1 MEKVEFEPTAS
12 TQAVDPDE
20 KEVESQEVHP
30 VPSAAP
36 AFPEGGLAGWL
47 TVIGGSLVL
56 FCTFGAV
63 QSFGVYQDYYTRIY
77 LAGTSTPSQ
86 VSWIGSVQVFL
97 LFALSLPA
105 GKLFDEGYFHP
116 IMISASILYVVSF
129 FMLSLAHSH
138 EYYQIILSQGVAVG
152 LAYGILFI
160 PALSI
165 SSHYFGSSLG
175 GVIYPIMLNQ
185 MFNGKAGFVWGVRAV
200 ALLGLF
206 LLTIANLLMR
216 TRLPGRKHRKTTFT
230 PSIRRVITDVPFML
244 CAIGGFLVFWG
255 LFFPF
260 FYLQLYA
267 NVHGVSPNIAHY
279 TISIMNGASLFGRT
293 IPNFLSDVWG
303 VFNGAFFL
311 PQFRCCLSAI
321 VLTPSSRHRPV
332 IIPMTA
338 ISGCLIFA
346 MFGATSN
353 GALIAF
359 AIFYGFFSGG
369 FISLIAPC
377 AASFSVDVGEVG
389 TRIGVACFIVGFA
402 LLTGNPISGAL
413 LKSPHYEWQNPIL
426 FSSITV
432 LAGSATLLLSRQ
444 LAAKARGTQKL

>member
-1 MEKVEFEPTAS
+1 MEKVELEPTSSA
-12 TQAVDPDE
+12 QALGPDE
-20 KEVESQEVHP
+20 KEVESQDIP
-30 VPSAAP
+30 IPPAAP
-36 AFPEGGLAGWL
+36 TFPEGGLAAWL
-47 TVIGGSLVL
+47 TVIGGSMVL
-56 FCTFGAV
+56 FCTFGAI
-63 QSFGVYQDYYTRIY
+63 QSFGVYQDYYTRVY

-97 LFALSLPA
+97 LFALSLPS

-116 IMISASILYVVSF
+116 MMILASILYVVSL

-152 LAYGILFI
+152 IAYGILFI
-160 PALSI
+160 PALSV
-165 SSHYFGSSLG
+165 SSHYFRVRRSSAMGVVFAGSSIG

-185 MFNGKAGFVWGVRAV
+185 LFNGKAGFVWGVRA
-200 ALLGLF
+200 AAILGIV

-216 TRLPGRKHRKTTFT
+216 TRLPSRKHRKTTFT
-230 PSIRRVITDVPFML
+230 PSIRRIVTDLPFMI

-260 FYLQLYA
+260 FYLQLFA
-267 NVHGVSPNIAHY
+267 NVHGVSPNLARY
-279 TISIMNGASLFGRT
+279 TISILNGASLFGRT
-293 IPNFLSDVWG
+293 IPNFLADVWG
-303 VFNGAFFL
+303 PFN
-311 PQFRCCLSAI
+311 
-321 VLTPSSRHRPV
+321 V

-346 MFGATSN
+346 MFGATSD

-359 AIFYGFFSGG
+359 AILYGFFSGG

-389 TRIGVACFIVGFA
+389 TRIGVICFIVGFA
-402 LLTGNPISGAL
+402 LLTGNPIGGAL

-432 LAGSATLLLSRQ
+432 LAGAATLVLSRQ
-444 LAAKARGTQKL
+444 LAVRKRRTQRL